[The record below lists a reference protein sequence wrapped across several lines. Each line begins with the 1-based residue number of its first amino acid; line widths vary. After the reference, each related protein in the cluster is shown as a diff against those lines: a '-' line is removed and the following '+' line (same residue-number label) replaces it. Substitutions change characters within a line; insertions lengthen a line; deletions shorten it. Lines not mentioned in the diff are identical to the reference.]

1 MIINRKVYKLGRLPN
16 NMKTK
21 KQEVQKYIRIIYLDK
36 CEICGKEIQGFSPD
50 GMRYN
55 LKIHKEQK
63 HKGNKK

>member
-1 MIINRKVYKLGRLPN
+1 
-16 NMKTK
+16 MKTK
-21 KQEVQKYIRIIYLDK
+21 KQEVQKYIRIIYFDK

-50 GMRYN
+50 GMKYN